1 MIVKLPPFVV
11 NDANPIM
18 SLSQNVDWGI
28 TKLVI
33 NELHQNGLTGK
44 GIRIAVIDTGVEN
57 HPDLMGAVKL
67 KVSTTV
73 EAYAST
79 NGHGTGVAGVI
90 AARNNSTGVLG
101 VAYESEIYSIKAL
114 DENGSGDL
122 DAVVRAIDLA
132 IHHKVHIINMSLGS
146 NGTTTALK
154 NAIARASQAGIIVV
168 CAAGNAGS
176 SNSVDYP
183 ARYIETFA
191 VGAVNQKLEV
201 SSFSSMGWE
210 VDIAAPG
217 ERILTTWKN
226 SSYAKVSG
234 TSFAAPFTSGVFA
247 LLLQAGIK
255 VNHEIV
261 KSTAIDIEEPGQD
274 VKSGHGLIN
283 PIAIYTGY
291 KPKNEQSAVKTVINE
306 DLLNQIDLTSKSLNR
321 LYETLKSAKI

>member
-154 NAIARASQAGIIVV
+154 NAIARASQAGIMVV
-168 CAAGNAGS
+168 CAAGN
-176 SNSVDYP
+176 
-183 ARYIETFA
+183 ETFA

-255 VNHEIV
+255 INHEIV

-321 LYETLKSAKI
+321 LYETLKSAKL